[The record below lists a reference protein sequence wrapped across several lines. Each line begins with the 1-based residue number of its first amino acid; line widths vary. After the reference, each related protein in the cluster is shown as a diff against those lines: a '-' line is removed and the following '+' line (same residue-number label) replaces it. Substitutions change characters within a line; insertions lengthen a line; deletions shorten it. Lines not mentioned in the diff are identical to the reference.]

1 MPGCVLG
8 HTGKHLPPLQAQKN
22 MDLESHGPYPTST
35 REDSGL
41 RLGCMALTQPKRLSF
56 SVQTALGKQV
66 NLLCQVAENS
76 QVLGQ
81 TGCLFL
87 VRDNTG
93 FSGKPQKHQPQTS
106 DKHYWFKSRLL
117 QTTREAAGAGPSIQ
131 VLTTHVGDPDEAH
144 SFWLQPGLPLAVG
157 GTGGVSQRMEAPSFS
172 PFPLSTLPFQ

>member
-41 RLGCMALTQPKRLSF
+41 WLGCMALTQPKHLSF

-81 TGCLFL
+81 TGCLSL

-93 FSGKPQKHQPQTS
+93 FSGEPQKYQPQTS
-106 DKHYWFKSRLL
+106 DKHYTSFLHLSAGSSPGCSR
-117 QTTREAAGAGPSIQ
+117 
-131 VLTTHVGDPDEAH
+131 
-144 SFWLQPGLPLAVG
+144 QPGRQLVLVQVFEFLPLMWETQMKLTASG
-157 GTGGVSQRMEAPSFS
+157 FSLAYRWLSEA
-172 PFPLSTLPFQ
+172 LGE